1 MNNKNRK
8 CPMKWR
14 NFKDPQLSFSMQRVE
29 KGLDQRARGETYRF
43 AERRQWSGVS
53 FWRYCVQEIYV
64 SVSKNY
70 KTLLLV
76 PWERRLSGRFSDG
89 KMGLHPWHSYCGISQ
104 WDSLSP
110 EYWRM
115 KYRKFYPN
123 ESDSCISLFLKRWT
137 ISCQRGLWQRE

>member
-53 FWRYCVQEIYV
+53 FWHYWVQEIYV
-64 SVSKNY
+64 SVSTN
-70 KTLLLV
+70 
-76 PWERRLSGRFSDG
+76 WELFFLSHESAAWVEDFRTVRWVFIHDTAIAEFLNETVFPLNIGVWNIANF
-89 KMGLHPWHSYCGISQ
+89 I
-104 WDSLSP
+104 
-110 EYWRM
+110 RM
-115 KYRKFYPN
+115 KAIPT
-123 ESDSCISLFLKRWT
+123 LVFLKRWT